1 MSVLAVQ
8 LHAEVCY
15 AECQLQRAALTFLQV
30 RAYIFYKYS
39 NPHTRCP
46 RTQRLT
52 ALLQYSGTT
61 YLQST
66 HLTTEY
72 CRGICLQWV
81 SCSTLFVFTRRR
93 PTGVYENEEQSR
105 NSHSVLTVGGGLLW
119 PQDGLWPWIDFF
131 FFFLLR
137 MRTWWVSLKEGWKY
151 ETVTWFTSKYKEN
164 TVNIHTN
171 IQRINAVL
179 WICHLITLVRTH

>member
-1 MSVLAVQ
+1 MCSCGGGQRSEVGGTPVMYSMSVLAVQ

-30 RAYIFYKYS
+30 RSYIFYKYS

-52 ALLQYSGTT
+52 ALQQYSGTT

-105 NSHSVLTVGGGLLW
+105 NSHSVLTVGGAEGGFYCDHRMTSDHGLISFFFP
-119 PQDGLWPWIDFF
+119 PQDEN
-131 FFFLLR
+131 
-137 MRTWWVSLKEGWKY
+137 MVSFIKGGMKVRNSY
-151 ETVTWFTSKYKEN
+151 MIYK
-164 TVNIHTN
+164 
-171 IQRINAVL
+171 
-179 WICHLITLVRTH
+179 